1 MIVKWLILA
10 EGVGTDSKNAIT
22 AIGLNQNVFQAPE
35 LPATTKRAVIA
46 RLEDIDD
53 LKGESL
59 SVTFSVL
66 NPSGRIISGQTASVT
81 LSEKRWADIPG
92 ALDIPGEFVV
102 NLVDYGAHL
111 IRIEVSSPK
120 TDPVT
125 DQVAL
130 YVVPASAAQPSDG

>member
-1 MIVKWLILA
+1 MIIKWLILA

-22 AIGLNQNVFQAPE
+22 AIGLNQNVIAAPD
-35 LPATTKRAVIA
+35 LPVTTKRAVIA
-46 RLEDIDD
+46 RLEDVDD
-53 LKGESL
+53 MKGESL

-66 NPSGRIISGQTASVT
+66 NPSGRVISGQTASVT
-81 LSEKRWADIPG
+81 LSEKRWPDIPG

-102 NLVDYGAHL
+102 NLIDYGPHL
-111 IRIEVSSPK
+111 IRIEVNSPK

-130 YVVPASAAQPSDG
+130 YVVPDSAAQQADG